1 MLLRAQPLLTALV
14 LAGLG
19 LAEPCSEPP
28 SWTIRD
34 LNITTRDEVGE
45 NGTAGFQF
53 TYNLTNQTE
62 AITCTLHS
70 NYRCTITGTK
80 NDNST
85 VIELQI
91 GLGMLYVSVVED
103 LACGDAGATTFV
115 GSAEASMECS
125 TVPFGPQTCTATSV
139 TLQGASGAAALA
151 VN

>member
-103 LACGDAGATTFV
+103 LACGDAGAKRRGEYGVQYGTLWATNLY
-115 GSAEASMECS
+115 SNLCDASRGIRDI
-125 TVPFGPQTCTATSV
+125 VKNVQ
-139 TLQGASGAAALA
+139 Q
-151 VN
+151 